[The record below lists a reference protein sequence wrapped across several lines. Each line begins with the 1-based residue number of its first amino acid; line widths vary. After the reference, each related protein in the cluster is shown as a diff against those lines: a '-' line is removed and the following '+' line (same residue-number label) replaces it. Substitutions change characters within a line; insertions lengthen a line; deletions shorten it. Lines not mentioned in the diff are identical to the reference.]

1 MQGRQYYYRSCGK
14 CYYHDYKGDTGL
26 DGYEVHTHKIITKFQ
41 FPAAQGDYGLPGP
54 DGEPGPDG
62 YPGIKG
68 ANGTDGEDGHAGLPG
83 PRGYP
88 GYCYTKPGKQGPP
101 GIPGNQGQKV
111 IMCT

>member
-1 MQGRQYYYRSCGK
+1 MDMRYIR
-14 CYYHDYKGDTGL
+14 T
-26 DGYEVHTHKIITKFQ
+26 KIITKFQ
-41 FPAAQGDYGLPGP
+41 FPVAQGDYGLPGP

-111 IMCT
+111 IMCTCNNDYFWLIKLCKSGIELYIFQF